1 MDQATLN
8 SILLKLNNGDLD
20 GAAVDMQAHAV
31 LLAGN
36 GHAALSDFLAR
47 HAFRTLRD
55 KHDPT
60 KTLPLLNKALQQA
73 EQHQARLDNEYKA
86 LLDDLY
92 AYFQAFEQIAYAVA
106 PEWTQPVVF
115 NEQNRDNLPFI
126 EDFLNQRE
134 SPIDALN
141 LQGVLRKQIKFYLNL
156 NLADERPGLK
166 VTYRK
171 THILQGKSWRFVELS
186 LQAAEKTEKV
196 NRLPSLENELYAVHR
211 EVTRLKEELR
221 ETEQFGH
228 RHAVQFQEKLGAFL
242 GGVAAPA

>member
-1 MDQATLN
+1 MDKETLN
-8 SILLKLNNGDLD
+8 SLLLKLNDGDLD

-31 LLAGN
+31 QLADSGQV
-36 GHAALSDFLAR
+36 ALSDFLAR
-47 HAFRTLRD
+47 HAFRALRG
-55 KHDPT
+55 KHDPSR
-60 KTLPLLNKALQQA
+60 TLPLLSKALQHAQ
-73 EQHQARLDNEYKA
+73 QQQARLDSEYKA
-86 LLDDLY
+86 LLDELY
-92 AYFQAFEQIAYAVA
+92 AYFMAFEDIAYAVA

-126 EDFLNQRE
+126 EDFLNQRD

-156 NLADERPGLK
+156 NLHDERPGLR

-171 THILQGKSWRFVELS
+171 THILPGKSWRFVELS
-186 LQAAEKTEKV
+186 LQVAEKTEKL

-221 ETEQFGH
+221 ETERFGH
-228 RHAVQFQEKLGAFL
+228 RYAVQFQEKLGAFL